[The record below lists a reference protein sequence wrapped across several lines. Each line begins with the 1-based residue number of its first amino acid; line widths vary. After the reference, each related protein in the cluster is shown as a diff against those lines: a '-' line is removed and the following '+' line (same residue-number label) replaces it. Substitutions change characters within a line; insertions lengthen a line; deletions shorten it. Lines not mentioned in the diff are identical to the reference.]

1 MATSGLS
8 LTAGKIKFWCLYV
21 LCSVLWLVT
30 SGTSSWTWQG
40 FWLNPLPSDL
50 HDRVWHKGKC
60 GSGSGQEWHSSVECK
75 GCLADSTRLAGIMT
89 TQRFFSYVS
98 VLSVIF
104 EKNKKMATVIVSG
117 DSPKR
122 NMLSTLLRGNKLS
135 ILFTEMERVAC
146 FSFPGDGHS
155 FLIWK
160 DILIVFIFVIV

>member
-1 MATSGLS
+1 
-8 LTAGKIKFWCLYV
+8 
-21 LCSVLWLVT
+21 
-30 SGTSSWTWQG
+30 
-40 FWLNPLPSDL
+40 
-50 HDRVWHKGKC
+50 
-60 GSGSGQEWHSSVECK
+60 
-75 GCLADSTRLAGIMT
+75 MT

-146 FSFPGDGHS
+146 FSFPGYGHS